1 MLVPTVTPLQH
12 HVNHAQL
19 GRSLRIL
26 ELLRVHLAE
35 LGFLTI
41 R

>member
-12 HVNHAQL
+12 HVNRVHL

-26 ELLRVHLAE
+26 ELLRVHLVE